1 MSASRAAAVVV
12 GVEVNGLGVLR
23 SLALGDVPL
32 IAADAN
38 PRQPAMRTRHG
49 RKLGLRALTGSELVE
64 DLLALARSLDQRPVL
79 FLTRDDTVKTISA
92 HRETLAPH
100 YRFQLPPP
108 AITTALNTKAGFQAL
123 AQQGNFPVPPG
134 VHVTGEADLP
144 KLAAL
149 PYPCALKPGERNAA
163 YDRQFAKAYR
173 IDSFAEAKDLCQ
185 RILPVMPDLLLQQ
198 WIEGSDDALY
208 FVLQYHPGGGRP
220 PLSFTGRKIRSWPA
234 CIGVAARCGP
244 APEMAAELEPVTTRF
259 FQSCQLEGWAAMEY
273 KRDARDGRF
282 VMIEPSA
289 GRSEM
294 LGEIATLNGT
304 NLALAAYHWLI
315 GEEPPPPAARSRTL
329 WRRDWLADTAAA
341 RAQPEIGLWSSAD
354 APVMDGFWRRDDP
367 LPALYAYPHRALG
380 AVWRRLTG
388 RS

>member
-149 PYPCALKPGERNAA
+149 PLPPARSSPASATRLTTASSPR
-163 YDRQFAKAYR
+163 R
-173 IDSFAEAKDLCQ
+173 IESTRLPRRKTLPADSA
-185 RILPVMPDLLLQQ
+185 
-198 WIEGSDDALY
+198 G
-208 FVLQYHPGGGRP
+208 
-220 PLSFTGRKIRSWPA
+220 
-234 CIGVAARCGP
+234 
-244 APEMAAELEPVTTRF
+244 
-259 FQSCQLEGWAAMEY
+259 
-273 KRDARDGRF
+273 DARF
-282 VMIEPSA
+282 
-289 GRSEM
+289 
-294 LGEIATLNGT
+294 
-304 NLALAAYHWLI
+304 ALAAVD
-315 GEEPPPPAARSRTL
+315 
-329 WRRDWLADTAAA
+329 RR
-341 RAQPEIGLWSSAD
+341 
-354 APVMDGFWRRDDP
+354 
-367 LPALYAYPHRALG
+367 
-380 AVWRRLTG
+380 
-388 RS
+388 

>member
-1 MSASRAAAVVV
+1 M
-12 GVEVNGLGVLR
+12 
-23 SLALGDVPL
+23 
-32 IAADAN
+32 
-38 PRQPAMRTRHG
+38 
-49 RKLGLRALTGSELVE
+49 
-64 DLLALARSLDQRPVL
+64 L

-208 FVLQYHPGGGRP
+208 FVLQY
-220 PLSFTGRKIRSWPA
+220 LS
-234 CIGVAARCGP
+234 
-244 APEMAAELEPVTTRF
+244 
-259 FQSCQLEGWAAMEY
+259 
-273 KRDARDGRF
+273 
-282 VMIEPSA
+282 
-289 GRSEM
+289 
-294 LGEIATLNGT
+294 
-304 NLALAAYHWLI
+304 LI
-315 GEEPPPPAARSRTL
+315 H
-329 WRRDWLADTAAA
+329 
-341 RAQPEIGLWSSAD
+341 I
-354 APVMDGFWRRDDP
+354 
-367 LPALYAYPHRALG
+367 
-380 AVWRRLTG
+380 
-388 RS
+388 